1 MGDICCVHS
10 YSYLKKLKK
19 RFQRKTTR
27 KTSGHKILKFGL
39 KLTEKTTSNTTHGQ
53 NSHSCISSVV
63 AVNGYLFNTSANW
76 LLYNCVK
83 REKRRFGKVLTVY
96 FRGAVYDRFM
106 NNKSVYKT
114 SYRDLLN
121 VINLYMWFPKGS
133 KIWWK
138 GTIVWFLGV
147 FGFVPI

>member
-1 MGDICCVHS
+1 M
-10 YSYLKKLKK
+10 
-19 RFQRKTTR
+19 
-27 KTSGHKILKFGL
+27 
-39 KLTEKTTSNTTHGQ
+39 
-53 NSHSCISSVV
+53 
-63 AVNGYLFNTSANW
+63 NGYLFNTSANW

-96 FRGAVYDRFM
+96 FQGAVYDRFM
-106 NNKSVYKT
+106 NNKSVYNT

-147 FGFVPI
+147 FGFVPILMIKFALITVCTDVYFKALNWRFFFFRGDCTWMLKFILLLTLLST